1 MNPTAAPPSSSSST
15 RRGRPQ
21 PARAVADVAE
31 PVPFPTEGRPVDE
44 LIEEM
49 RSNRGDDA
57 RWRAGRTFSL
67 VYNPGDA
74 ELERLQEA
82 VALEYL
88 HENYL
93 NPFAFPSLLRMAQ
106 QVVGMAADLFGR
118 PAAGGQLTSGG
129 TESLILAVQAARE
142 LGRATGR

>member
-1 MNPTAAPPSSSSST
+1 
-15 RRGRPQ
+15 
-21 PARAVADVAE
+21 
-31 PVPFPTEGRPVDE
+31 
-44 LIEEM
+44 M

-57 RWRAGRTFSL
+57 RWRAGRPFSL

-93 NPFAFPSLLRMAQ
+93 NPFAFPSLLRLEP

-118 PAAGGQLTSGG
+118 PAAGGKLPSGG
-129 TESLILAVQAARE
+129 TDSILLALQVARPPARTAR
-142 LGRATGR
+142 GNAQPHS

>member
-1 MNPTAAPPSSSSST
+1 MNPTAAPRSSASST

-21 PARAVADVAE
+21 TSRAVADVAE

-93 NPFAFPSLLRMAQ
+93 NPFAFPSLLRMEQ
-106 QVVGMAADLFGR
+106 QVVEIGSEWVGK
-118 PAAGGQLTSGG
+118 GCVS
-129 TESLILAVQAARE
+129 
-142 LGRATGR
+142 TGRLWWVPH

>member
-21 PARAVADVAE
+21 TSRAVADVAE

-74 ELERLQEA
+74 ELERLQAA
-82 VALEYL
+82 VALAYL
-88 HENYL
+88 PAHYL
-93 NPFAFPSLLRMAQ
+93 NPFAFPSHLRLAK
-106 QVVGMAADLFGR
+106 DR
-118 PAAGGQLTSGG
+118 KRGG
-129 TESLILAVQAARE
+129 E
-142 LGRATGR
+142 

>member
-31 PVPFPTEGRPVDE
+31 PVPFPTEGRPVAE

-74 ELERLQEA
+74 ALERIQEA
-82 VALEYL
+82 IALAYL
-88 HENYL
+88 NENYL
-93 NPFAFPSLLRMAQ
+93 HPFAFPSL
-106 QVVGMAADLFGR
+106 
-118 PAAGGQLTSGG
+118 TSQ
-129 TESLILAVQAARE
+129 ESRVRKD
-142 LGRATGR
+142 RVSTC